1 MAACSAATLLASGR
15 CFTCLT
21 EKQLDVVIVELLRQ
35 WLGSSPTPA
44 ELLASGAC
52 LNCLDTKQIEI
63 VKVQLLCTING

>member
-21 EKQLDVVIVELLRQ
+21 EKQLDVVIIQLLRE

-44 ELLASGAC
+44 ELLASGKCFDC
-52 LNCLDTKQIEI
+52 LTTKQLAMTQA
-63 VKVQLLCTING
+63 QLLCEING